1 MHNICISYAYVMHKI
16 CNSQR
21 ELGMPNNKVQ
31 ETNLKKQPANKRLI
45 RVTISL
51 DAQDYLTFERLG
63 EKERLSRSW
72 LIRKAMREFLD
83 RTGNGQSFSNL

>member
-1 MHNICISYAYVMHKI
+1 MHKI